1 MRIYCSQLENFELVK
16 ILFGIKRGNDKG
28 SIFMEPFVV
37 GWKFGMKTSPHFRFL
52 QLSSAANF
60 PFLNIFYNI

>member
-1 MRIYCSQLENFELVK
+1 
-16 ILFGIKRGNDKG
+16 
-28 SIFMEPFVV
+28 MEPFVV